1 MSREIFIHSLPAERL
16 NGRPCSPNNALCIYL
31 SVTSAKLVMSGIQL
45 NQYQRIGEP
54 QTSVVGKSL
63 RDING
68 KNPSDLSK
76 NFSILRKC
84 KDKFDGL
91 VHEMLLIKQYKPNL
105 NGQSDSFRS
114 KLFSM
119 SH

>member
-1 MSREIFIHSLPAERL
+1 
-16 NGRPCSPNNALCIYL
+16 
-31 SVTSAKLVMSGIQL
+31 MSGIQL
-45 NQYQRIGEP
+45 NQYQRIEEP
-54 QTSVVGKSL
+54 KTSVLGKHL
-63 RDING
+63 KEIHG

-84 KDKFDGL
+84 NDKFDCL

-105 NGQSDSFRS
+105 NGQSDSIRS